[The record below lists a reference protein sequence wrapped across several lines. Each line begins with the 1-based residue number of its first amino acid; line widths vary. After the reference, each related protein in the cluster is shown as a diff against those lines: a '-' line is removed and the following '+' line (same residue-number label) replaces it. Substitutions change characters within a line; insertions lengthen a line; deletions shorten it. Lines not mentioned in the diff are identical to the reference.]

1 MSEETPRS
9 DPALGEAP
17 AAEVRAKRGFSIVW
31 AIPLLALLIGGWL
44 AYKALSEKGPTITIT
59 FESADGLEAG
69 KTKIKYKAVEIGKV
83 DNIDISNDLSNV
95 VVKAELKKGAA
106 PYLTDKTRFWV
117 VRARVGAGEISGL
130 GTLFSGAYIGID
142 PQKEGKPQKQFKGLE
157 VPPVL
162 TDDLPGRH
170 FTLRANA
177 LGSLDIGTPVY
188 YRKVKV
194 GKVVSYEY
202 DVERDDLKVQV
213 FIQAPFHE
221 KVTQETRFF
230 NASGVDVALDASGM
244 RVNTES
250 LVSVMLGG
258 IAFET
263 PVGLKAGGQ
272 APENFEFK
280 IYPDQESIKKKEYM
294 IKRYF
299 LLYFKDD
306 VRGLASGAPV
316 SFKGIKVGQVVD
328 FSLQFDWKKRDFEI
342 PVLIEIEPERIGKFL
357 EKLPKDKKMI
367 DELVARGMRAQL
379 KTGNLLTGQ
388 KFVDLEMHP
397 DLPPAKVR
405 YDEAYPVV
413 PTIPQPLAQLM
424 ASVETILDRLKKV
437 PTDEIGREVKTVLES
452 VNSNLR
458 KTEAMFGDIN
468 ENVLPEIT
476 STLEKLQSTL
486 EKLQAGMAEIE
497 KGYGADSGTN
507 QDLRKALDELGEAAR
522 SIRILT
528 EYLQRHPESLIRG
541 KDDKE

>member
-9 DPALGEAP
+9 NHGQVVAP
-17 AAEVRAKRGFSIVW
+17 TAEVRTKRVFSIVW
-31 AIPLLALLIGGWL
+31 VVPIVALLIGAWL
-44 AYKALSEKGPTITIT
+44 AYKTISEKGPTITIT

-69 KTKIKYKAVEIGKV
+69 KTKIKYKAVEIGQVTDIEIGKDLYNVKV
-83 DNIDISNDLSNV
+83 T
-95 VVKAELKKGAA
+95 AELEKGAA

-142 PQKEGKPQKQFKGLE
+142 PHKEGKPQKQFKGLE

-162 TDDLPGRH
+162 TADLPGRH
-170 FTLRANA
+170 FTLRANT

-194 GKVVSYEY
+194 GKVVSYAY
-202 DVERDDLKVQV
+202 DVERDDLKVLV
-213 FIQAPFHE
+213 FIEAPFHE

-230 NASGVDVALDASGM
+230 NASGVDVTLDASGLTI
-244 RVNTES
+244 NTES

-258 IAFET
+258 IGFET
-263 PVGLKAGGQ
+263 PVGLKADEQ
-272 APENFEFK
+272 VPENFEFK
-280 IYPDQESIKKKEYM
+280 LYPDLESTKQKEYLV
-294 IKRYF
+294 KRYF
-299 LLYFKDD
+299 LLYFEDD

-316 SFKGIKVGQVVD
+316 SFKGIKIGQVVD
-328 FSLQFDWKKRDFEI
+328 FSLQFDWKRKDFKI

-357 EKLPKDKKMI
+357 EKLPKDKKLI

-388 KFVDLEMHP
+388 KFVDLAMHP

-424 ASVETILDRLKKV
+424 ASMENIIDRIDKV

-476 STLEKLQSTL
+476 STLKKLQTS
-486 EKLQAGMAEIE
+486 MDEIE
-497 KGYGADSGTN
+497 KGYGKDSSMN
-507 QDLRKALDELGEAAR
+507 QDLRKALDELSEAAR
-522 SIRILT
+522 SIRVLT

-541 KDDKE
+541 KDDQE